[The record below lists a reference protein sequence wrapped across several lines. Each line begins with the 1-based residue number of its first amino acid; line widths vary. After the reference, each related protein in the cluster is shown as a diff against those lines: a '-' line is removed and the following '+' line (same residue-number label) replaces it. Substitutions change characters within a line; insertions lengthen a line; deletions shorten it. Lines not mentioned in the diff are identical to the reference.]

1 MNDNAT
7 DGNKQPEQQQP
18 ASQSQP
24 VKRKFEI
31 AVYNEDLQ
39 DDGSIALKPVAMTE
53 PLIIEASSKDEF
65 NELIKIYKDC
75 GQQVKI
81 IREIDPPSP
90 QTPPQHKKL
99 KIKAPQQNQ
108 AIDQQEKIERRK
120 PVVFRVGDIEVKED
134 NGTIYQKQW
143 MRLTDKEAANFRI
156 VNTANNKLV
165 SLNGK
170 HIEMKRWVK
179 VEKSEDE
186 STIEGELENGT

>member
-7 DGNKQPEQQQP
+7 DSNKQPEQQQP
-18 ASQSQP
+18 TSQSQP

-39 DDGSIALKPVAMTE
+39 DDGSIALKPVAMAE
-53 PLIIEASSKDEF
+53 PLIIEASSKAEF

-81 IREIDPPSP
+81 IREIDPPAQ
-90 QTPPQHKKL
+90 QTPSQHKKPMV
-99 KIKAPQQNQ
+99 KAPQQNQ
-108 AIDQQEKIERRK
+108 TVDQQEKAERRK

-179 VEKSEDE
+179 VEKSEDD
-186 STIEGELENGT
+186 STIEGELENDN